1 MLEDNSN
8 VDWWAEGIK
17 GYDISISKEEESD
30 KIQGILSDD
39 IVQPS
44 VKGKNDAMSLEL
56 QKLETPDQKLALRR
70 DLKRASGKR
79 YRERKNA
86 ERIKGLNIRVK
97 SDKEI
102 ATENARQIKYRAEN
116 KDKIKAAGAKRR
128 AKALESKRKAGNAM
142 EGEGKQSDKEDKSAE
157 QIATEKA
164 RQIKYRAKNKD
175 KIKAAGAKRRA
186 KALESKRKAGN
197 AMEGEGKQSDKEDKS
212 AEQIATGISYV
223 LR

>member
-70 DLKRASGKR
+70 DLQRASDKR

-97 SDKEI
+97 SDKQI
-102 ATENARQIKYRAEN
+102 ATEKARQIKYRAEN
-116 KDKIKAAGAKRR
+116 KDKIKAADAKRR
-128 AKALESKRKAGNAM
+128 AKALETKRKAGNAM
-142 EGEGKQSDKEDKSAE
+142 RRKKYLKNSIKSDEEKRVYAAYCQNNVVCSEIAKQLKVINEVKLNLPNLVKEVKKLSQVIDIE
-157 QIATEKA
+157 VDQEVVI
-164 RQIKYRAKNKD
+164 Y
-175 KIKAAGAKRRA
+175 KRR
-186 KALESKRKAGN
+186 
-197 AMEGEGKQSDKEDKS
+197 
-212 AEQIATGISYV
+212 I
-223 LR
+223 